1 MNLTEIKN
9 YILLQGSESIPVC
22 GGNFEGGI
30 YLQQYPDEI
39 AEVLN
44 YLLQSK
50 SKYSNMLEVG
60 SAAGGNSK
68 VFSEIL
74 SIPKLY
80 IVDDNNHPR
89 HGYRPSTLKG
99 LDYIEYIGNSQ
110 TQEAKNWVNNLNT
123 KFDIV
128 YIDADHSFDGLY
140 KDMQNFIQFVANDG
154 YVVLHDTLVCEGVV
168 RAAEKAGEF
177 GLKEVFSSK
186 HKLGITLFQLI

>member
-1 MNLTEIKN
+1 MNLTEIKE
-9 YILLQGSESIPVC
+9 YILLQGSESTTVC

-39 AEVLN
+39 AEVLD
-44 YLLQSK
+44 YLLKARAS
-50 SKYSNMLEVG
+50 YSNMLEVG

-74 SIPKLY
+74 SINKLY

-89 HGYRPSTLKG
+89 HQYRPTTLKG

-110 TQEAKNWVNNLNT
+110 SKEAKDWVASLNT

-140 KDMQNFIQFVANDG
+140 RDMQNFVEFVKEDG
-154 YVVLHDTLVCEGVV
+154 YVILHDTLVCEGVV
-168 RAAEKAGEF
+168 RAAARAGDF
-177 GLKEVFSSK
+177 RLKEIFSSK
-186 HKLGITLFQLI
+186 HKLGITLFQLL